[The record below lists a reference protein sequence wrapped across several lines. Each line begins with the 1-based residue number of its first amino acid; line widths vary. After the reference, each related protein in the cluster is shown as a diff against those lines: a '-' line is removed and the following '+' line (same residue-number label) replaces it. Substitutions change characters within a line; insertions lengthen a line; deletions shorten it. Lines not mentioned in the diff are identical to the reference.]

1 MGMGKRVMSISLIP
15 DVQFGP
21 GCLSNVGK
29 KSRELGMKRPLIVCD
44 PVMVRHGVTQKVQDL
59 LSETGLDYVIFDQC
73 IENPTEKE
81 VSEGT
86 ATYESEGC
94 DGLIALGGGSVID
107 VAKGIR
113 VVARHGGSII
123 EYDVSKGG
131 IKKISRDLQPI
142 IAIPTTAGTGS
153 EATLGTVVID
163 STRSVKILVFSPYLM
178 VSCAMLDPELTL
190 SMPPNLTAGTGFDA
204 LVHAM
209 EAYVV
214 QAYNP
219 MADGFCRTVFQLV
232 GKSLGKAVAEGNDI
246 DARTDMLMASLLA
259 GMAFAQKGLGA
270 VHALSHQLSSRF
282 GIAHGTANAMM
293 LAAVMRFNAETVGS
307 GYVEAVRLMG
317 FKVDSADEAA
327 DAMVQFSEEL
337 GLPTRLNEV
346 GITQDKLPQMAEDAY
361 ADAALFGN
369 PVKCGQEDL
378 LELYRRT
385 M

>member
-1 MGMGKRVMSISLIP
+1 MGKRVMSISLIP
-15 DVQFGP
+15 DVQFGA

-29 KSRELGMKRPLIVCD
+29 KSRELAMKRPLIVCD
-44 PVMVRHGVTQKVQDL
+44 PAMVRHGVTQKVQDL
-59 LSETGLDYVIFDQC
+59 LSETGLDFVIFDQC

-113 VVARHGGSII
+113 VVAKHGGSII

-131 IKKISRDLQPI
+131 IKKIGRDLQPM

-153 EATLGTVVID
+153 EASLGTVVID
-163 STRSVKILVFSPYLM
+163 STRSVKVLVFSPYLM

-190 SMPPNLTAGTGFDA
+190 SMPPTLTAGTGFDA

-219 MADGFCRTVFQLV
+219 MADGFCRTVFELV
-232 GKSLGKAVAEGNDI
+232 GKSLGKAVTEGNDL

-282 GIAHGTANAMM
+282 GIAHGTANTMM
-293 LAAVMRFNAETVGS
+293 LASVMRFNAETVGPR
-307 GYVEAVRLMG
+307 YVEALGLMG
-317 FKVDSADEAA
+317 FKVDSAGEAA
-327 DAMVQFSEEL
+327 DAIVQFSKEL

-346 GITQDKLPQMAEDAY
+346 GITEDKLPQMAEAAH
-361 ADAALFGN
+361 ADVALFGN
-369 PVKCGQEDL
+369 PVKCGKEDL
-378 LELYRRT
+378 LELYRRA

>member
-1 MGMGKRVMSISLIP
+1 MGKRVMSISLIP
-15 DVQFGP
+15 DVQFGA

-29 KSRELGMKRPLIVCD
+29 KGKELAMKRPLIVCD
-44 PVMVRHGVTQKVQDL
+44 PAMVQHGVSQRVQDA
-59 LSETGLDYVIFDQC
+59 LSETGLDFAIFDQC

-81 VSEGT
+81 VSEGI
-86 ATYESEGC
+86 AIYKEKGC
-94 DGLIALGGGSVID
+94 DGFIAVGGGSVID

-113 VVARHGGSII
+113 VVAKHGGSII
-123 EYDVSKGG
+123 DYDVSKGG
-131 IKKISRDLQPI
+131 IKKIGRDLHPM

-163 STRSVKILVFSPYLM
+163 SRRSVKVLVFSPYLM

-190 SMPPNLTAGTGFDA
+190 SMPPILTAGTGFDA

-209 EAYVV
+209 EAYVI

-232 GKSLGKAVAEGNDI
+232 GKSLRKAVAEGNDLE
-246 DARTDMLMASLLA
+246 ARTDMLMASLLA

-293 LAAVMRFNAETVGS
+293 LAGVMRFNAEAVGPR
-307 GYVEAVRLMG
+307 YVEAVGLMG

-337 GLPTRLNEV
+337 GLPTRLNEL
-346 GITQDKLPQMAEDAY
+346 GITEDRLPQMAEDAH

-369 PVKCGQEDL
+369 PAKCSKEDL
-378 LELYRRT
+378 LELYMRA

>member
-15 DVQFGP
+15 DVQFGA

-29 KSRELGMKRPLIVCD
+29 KSRELAMKRPLIVCD
-44 PVMVRHGVTQKVQDL
+44 PAMVRHGVTQKVQNL
-59 LSETGLDYVIFDQC
+59 LSETGLGFVIFDRC

-81 VSEGT
+81 VSAGT

-113 VVARHGGSII
+113 VVAKHGGSII

-131 IKKISRDLQPI
+131 IKKIGRDLQPM

-153 EATLGTVVID
+153 EASLGTVVID
-163 STRSVKILVFSPYLM
+163 STRSVKVLVFSPYLM

-190 SMPPNLTAGTGFDA
+190 SMPPTLTAGTGFDA

-219 MADGFCRTVFQLV
+219 MADGFCRTVFELV
-232 GKSLGKAVAEGNDI
+232 GKSLGKAVAEGNDL

-282 GIAHGTANAMM
+282 GIAHGTANTMM
-293 LAAVMRFNAETVGS
+293 LAGVMRFNAETVGPR
-307 GYVEAVRLMG
+307 YVEALELMG

-327 DAMVQFSEEL
+327 DAIVQFSKEL
-337 GLPTRLNEV
+337 GLPTRLNE
-346 GITQDKLPQMAEDAY
+346 KLHMLTWPYLAT
-361 ADAALFGN
+361 
-369 PVKCGQEDL
+369 P
-378 LELYRRT
+378 
-385 M
+385 

>member
-1 MGMGKRVMSISLIP
+1 MGKRVMSISLIP
-15 DVQFGP
+15 DVQFGA
-21 GCLSNVGK
+21 GCISNVGE
-29 KSRELGMKRPLIVCD
+29 KSRALSMKRPLIVCD
-44 PVMVRHGVTQKVQDL
+44 PAMVRLGLTQKVQDL
-59 LSETGLDYVIFDQC
+59 LFETGLDFAIFDQC

-86 ATYESEGC
+86 ATYEREGC
-94 DGLIALGGGSVID
+94 DGLIALGGGSVVD

-113 VVARHGGSII
+113 VVAKHGGSII

-131 IKKISRDLQPI
+131 IKKIGRDLQPM

-153 EATLGTVVID
+153 EASLGTVIID
-163 STRSVKILVFSPYLM
+163 SARSVKVLVFSPYLM

-190 SMPPNLTAGTGFDA
+190 SMPPILTAGTGFDA

-214 QAYNP
+214 QAFNP
-219 MADGFCRTVFQLV
+219 MADGFCRTVFELV
-232 GKSLGKAVAEGNDI
+232 GKSLRKAVAEGNDL

-293 LAAVMRFNAETVGS
+293 LAGVMRFNADTVGPR
-307 GYVEAVRLMG
+307 YVEAVGVMG

-346 GITQDKLPQMAEDAY
+346 GITEDKLSQMAEAAH
-361 ADAALFGN
+361 ADVALFGN
-369 PVKCGQEDL
+369 PVKCGKEDL
-378 LELYRRT
+378 LELYKRA

>member
-1 MGMGKRVMSISLIP
+1 MGKRTMSISLIP
-15 DVQFGP
+15 DVQFGA
-21 GCLSNVGK
+21 GCISNVGK
-29 KSRELGMKRPLIVCD
+29 KSRELALKRPLIICD
-44 PVMVRHGVTQKVQDL
+44 PAMVRLGLTQKVQDL
-59 LSETGLDYVIFDQC
+59 LFETGLDCAIFDQC

-86 ATYESEGC
+86 TTYEREGC

-113 VVARHGGSII
+113 VVAKHGGSII
-123 EYDVSKGG
+123 EYDVGKGG
-131 IKKISRDLQPI
+131 IKKIGRDLQPM

-153 EATLGTVVID
+153 EASLGTVIID
-163 STRSVKILVFSPYLM
+163 SARSVKVLVFSPYLM

-190 SMPPNLTAGTGFDA
+190 SMPPILTAGTGFDV

-214 QAYNP
+214 QAFNP
-219 MADGFCRTVFQLV
+219 MADGFCRTVFELV
-232 GKSLGKAVAEGNDI
+232 GKSLRKAVAEGNDL

-270 VHALSHQLSSRF
+270 VHALSHQLSSHF

-293 LAAVMRFNAETVGS
+293 LAGVMRFNADTVGPR
-307 GYVEAVRLMG
+307 YVEAVGLMA

-327 DAMVQFSEEL
+327 DAMVKFSREL

-346 GITQDKLPQMAEDAY
+346 GITEDKLPQMAEAAH
-361 ADAALFGN
+361 ADVALFGN
-369 PVKCGQEDL
+369 PVKCGKEDL
-378 LELYRRT
+378 LELYKRA